1 LQAIADTARLV
12 EDGIITGEQARTIE
26 ARAQEA
32 MVYLGINAILCS
44 GIIAATGGLIA
55 WLGTPASVAVYGL
68 ALLGAGSLI
77 LVYGSELYRMFGN
90 ASALIGGGMLIGGA
104 SLELMK
110 TYPDIAGTVMI
121 ASGFIV
127 AAAAAWLLKAK
138 RNSARFVTGAILLMG
153 LAMHLVGIG
162 FLLDQHGIS
171 GAAISAFYVYAT
183 ALVVAAGW
191 WVDVRLVTAL
201 AIVPFAQALDTG
213 TFYFDAAYVF
223 YSPEPTLSIIQMA
236 ILVAGCVWLA
246 ADRPERTA
254 RHARVLAVMAFIVAN
269 LSALVG
275 SLFGD
280 FIGETIWGPKY
291 PHPWSEQAWREWD
304 RARDA
309 FRETALHLSSYVYSV
324 LWAVALAALILWS
337 AHKTQRGL
345 FNASITFAGIHAYT
359 QLFESFSDE
368 PLAYVIA
375 GFAAIPLA
383 WGMWRLDHWIVARRG
398 LSGST

>member
-26 ARAQEA
+26 ARAREA

-201 AIVPFAQALDTG
+201 AIVPFA
-213 TFYFDAAYVF
+213 
-223 YSPEPTLSIIQMA
+223 
-236 ILVAGCVWLA
+236 
-246 ADRPERTA
+246 
-254 RHARVLAVMAFIVAN
+254 
-269 LSALVG
+269 
-275 SLFGD
+275 
-280 FIGETIWGPKY
+280 
-291 PHPWSEQAWREWD
+291 
-304 RARDA
+304 
-309 FRETALHLSSYVYSV
+309 
-324 LWAVALAALILWS
+324 
-337 AHKTQRGL
+337 
-345 FNASITFAGIHAYT
+345 
-359 QLFESFSDE
+359 
-368 PLAYVIA
+368 
-375 GFAAIPLA
+375 
-383 WGMWRLDHWIVARRG
+383 
-398 LSGST
+398 